1 MFHNCLFSFIHKT
14 IEGHVTHTNQIGRF
28 HNAENSYYY
37 YKGRKICLKCNKLH
51 LFLPEALGGRGKS
64 TITKSVQEEKAA
76 VFIRDVVE
84 GIHSHK
90 GVGLNDL

>member
-1 MFHNCLFSFIHKT
+1 MFRNCLFSFIHKT

-28 HNAENSYYY
+28 HNAENNYYY
-37 YKGRKICLKCNKLH
+37 YKGQKICLKCNKLH

-64 TITKSVQEEKAA
+64 TITKRVQEEKEA

-90 GVGLNDL
+90 EVGLNDL